1 VILVDSDG
9 AETVLTKTTHYAITS
24 ANANRPLDLTQGGTV
39 TTVETYSSDYTIWLR
54 RNTTKSATL
63 DIDDEDVEEA
73 IDKLT
78 YMAQD
83 LYEMFARC
91 IHIQVSEAG
100 ATTKLGPAGTA
111 GYVYRRADG
120 DFTTAQ
126 PMEVGDA
133 NISTYMETVLDD
145 ANAPEARSTLDVA
158 KRHWIDVTEAPYNA
172 TGDGATDDT
181 VAIQAAIDAAH
192 AERLAGTYEP
202 IVWFPD
208 GEYATAN
215 LTIYNGTRL
224 VGAGMHHSYLSALA
238 GTVGNYIEDDA
249 SAAGIW
255 IENLCF
261 DGKNHAGLN
270 GLELGWN
277 GTPFGAYAAIR
288 NVYIRNF
295 TGYGA
300 RINGNVA
307 YVDMVEISACGDTGL
322 IISGSGNHYTRIG
335 ATNCEPYSIRV
346 TGDLNFVSDVHLEG
360 DPDYHIYVANTVS
373 GLSLSNILCTI
384 ASGNDPNAVV
394 YINGAA
400 LVTVDNLLCSIA
412 APSTLPD
419 EYIIHDASLASVR
432 QTNGDKY
439 STVYSILHYASGTG
453 YGIPWGGSA
462 APTDGRWIAGDWV
475 VNQAPAA
482 GEQIGW
488 LCIASGAPGTWTP
501 FGCIPGPKESHTA
514 DDVLTAAESGTRHD
528 NTGAGA
534 VVTLTL
540 PNAAAGLRW
549 HFVRRNATHALR
561 IDVDGGDAILPGA
574 ADKYLSLDTNGASVT
589 IEYHAGNYWIMSAQT
604 GTISFEK

>member
-1 VILVDSDG
+1 MRSRSFPILLVLCFSSWLCGQTVNPGRVNVVTTPWSVNWLTHNADGPALTDLGYSAWEQTLIGSANLPAWLTTAGAGAPAIALVDDADWPAYALTMRTGLYNVQHYG
-9 AETVLTKTTHYAITS
+9 AI
-24 ANANRPLDLTQGGTV
+24 
-39 TTVETYSSDYTIWLR
+39 
-54 RNTTKSATL
+54 
-63 DIDDEDVEEA
+63 
-73 IDKLT
+73 
-78 YMAQD
+78 
-83 LYEMFARC
+83 
-91 IHIQVSEAG
+91 
-100 ATTKLGPAGTA
+100 
-111 GYVYRRADG
+111 
-120 DFTTAQ
+120 
-126 PMEVGDA
+126 
-133 NISTYMETVLDD
+133 
-145 ANAPEARSTLDVA
+145 
-158 KRHWIDVTEAPYNA
+158 
-172 TGDGATDDT
+172 GDGATDDT

-261 DGKNHAGLN
+261 DGQNHAGLN

-277 GTPFGAYAAIR
+277 GTPFGGYAAIR

-360 DPDYHIYVANTVS
+360 DPDYQIYVANTVS

-394 YINGAA
+394 YIQNGAA
-400 LVTVDNLLCSIA
+400 LVTVDNLLCSIG

-432 QTNGDKY
+432 QTNGDNY
-439 STVYSILHYASGTG
+439 LTVYSILHYASGTG
-453 YGIPWGGSA
+453 YGIPWGESA

-574 ADKYLSLDTNGASVT
+574 ADQYLSLDTDGASVT

-604 GTISFEK
+604 GTISFE